1 MLKTYYDLIKK
12 NSTFIL
18 FIKILTIMRELVDIT
33 YRQNFVAN
41 DNIENGTR
49 LAFTF

>member
-1 MLKTYYDLIKK
+1 MLKTYYDLITKK
-12 NSTFIL
+12 FYFYIY
-18 FIKILTIMRELVDIT
+18 IKILAIMIELVDII
-33 YRQNFVAN
+33 YRRFVAN

>member
-12 NSTFIL
+12 KFYFYI
-18 FIKILTIMRELVDIT
+18 FIKILPIMRGLVDVI

>member
-1 MLKTYYDLIKK
+1 
-12 NSTFIL
+12 
-18 FIKILTIMRELVDIT
+18 MRELVDII

-49 LAFTF
+49 LSFTF